1 MFYSTSIQEYINVFK
16 NTESPTLW
24 DDAVRL
30 LDIVI
35 DNEFP
40 SFEKLA
46 EALWAWSNDTDIHWQ
61 IEYIDYA
68 PLKSVSELRD
78 ELEDAIRAYIERF
91 RESNTTSWDFTITIS
106 KKLTDKGFEVTEEK
120 IRYMILEYIV
130 IDSWDLPYLNVER
143 K

>member
-1 MFYSTSIQEYINVFK
+1 MNMFYSTSIQEYINVFK

-30 LDIVI
+30 LDIVN

-40 SFEKLA
+40 SIEKLA
-46 EALWAWSNDTDIHWQ
+46 EALWAWSHDTDIHWQ
-61 IEYIDYA
+61 IEDIDDA
-68 PLKSVSELRD
+68 PLKLLSELRD

-91 RESNTTSWDFTITIS
+91 RESNTTSWDFTITVS
-106 KKLTDKGFEVTEEK
+106 KGFEVSEVM
-120 IRYMILEYIV
+120 IRHMILEYAV
-130 IDSWDLPYLNVER
+130 IDSWDLPYINVKR

>member
-30 LDIVI
+30 LDIVN

-40 SFEKLA
+40 SIEKLA
-46 EALWAWSNDTDIHWQ
+46 EALWAWSHDTDIHWQ
-61 IEYIDYA
+61 IEDIDDA
-68 PLKSVSELRD
+68 PLKLLSELRD

-91 RESNTTSWDFTITIS
+91 RESNTTSWDFTITVS
-106 KKLTDKGFEVTEEK
+106 KGFEVSEVM
-120 IRYMILEYIV
+120 IRHMILEYAV
-130 IDSWDLPYLNVER
+130 IDSWDLPYINVKR